1 MKAVMMLVVVCGV
14 VSCTMTE
21 AQTISE
27 VWKCEKNDVMM
38 LIMCGRGVQEGEGEG
53 MFVSVGSSHW
63 GEGTEE
69 N

>member
-1 MKAVMMLVVVCGV
+1 MKMKAVMMLVVVCGV

-38 LIMCGRGVQEGEGEG
+38 LIMCGRGVQEGE
-53 MFVSVGSSHW
+53 W
-63 GEGTEE
+63 GGDVCFCGKELKKTEE
-69 N
+69 